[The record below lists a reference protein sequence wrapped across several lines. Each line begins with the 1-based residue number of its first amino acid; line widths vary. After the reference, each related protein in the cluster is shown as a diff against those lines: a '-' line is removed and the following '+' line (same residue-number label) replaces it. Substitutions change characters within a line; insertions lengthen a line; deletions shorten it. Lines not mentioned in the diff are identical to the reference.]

1 MAEAK
6 TKPTKA
12 NVNAFLDSI
21 DDERRRK
28 DCKAV
33 LKLMKDV
40 TQAQPEMWGSS
51 IVGFGRYRYNY
62 DSGREGE
69 WMMTGFAPRKG
80 DLTLYIMAGFERIP
94 ELMKRLGKFKTGKS
108 CLYVK
113 KLEDV
118 DMDVL
123 RDIVSKSVEKM
134 SANRIDK

>member
-108 CLYVK
+108 CLYIK